1 MMQELD
7 SEMVVYSDFCQLS
20 SYPTTEL
27 SRQQLVLLRRKLIV
41 KLLHSFHRDERGL
54 ETMEYVIL
62 ATLVAALMTLAV
74 VALFNTIVAKIKA
87 INDSL

>member
-1 MMQELD
+1 M
-7 SEMVVYSDFCQLS
+7 
-20 SYPTTEL
+20 
-27 SRQQLVLLRRKLIV
+27 

-54 ETMEYVIL
+54 ETMEYIIL

>member
-1 MMQELD
+1 MLLKYFHDDD
-7 SEMVVYSDFCQLS
+7 S
-20 SYPTTEL
+20 
-27 SRQQLVLLRRKLIV
+27 
-41 KLLHSFHRDERGL
+41 GL

-74 VALFNTIVAKIKA
+74 VALFNTIVSKIRA

>member
-1 MMQELD
+1 
-7 SEMVVYSDFCQLS
+7 V
-20 SYPTTEL
+20 
-27 SRQQLVLLRRKLIV
+27 RLIL
-41 KLLHSFHRDERGL
+41 KRFHDDTLGL